1 MKITLVKL
9 LKKIIIKLLHSDKP
23 IAKKI
28 YFFSKVLIKKDNEII
43 TCILSQDIETLKI
56 LKKIKKETKALFE
69 DDEGLRIFNIVKSVA
84 KIDGDIVEVGV
95 YKGASAKIIYKAKG
109 DDKVLHLFDTFSGLS
124 DVTGKDSILRN
135 KDYTSSYQQVKNYL
149 NYPNVFIHKGY
160 FPKDTAK
167 HIKHKKF
174 SFVHLDVDTYKSTRN
189 CLEFFYP
196 RMNKGGA
203 IIVHDYSRLDGVKKV
218 VDDFFCNKS
227 EIVVKISCSQCL
239 IVKG

>member
-1 MKITLVKL
+1 MKMILIKL
-9 LKKIIIKLLHSDKP
+9 LKKIIIKSLHSDKP
-23 IAKKI
+23 LAKKV
-28 YFFSKVLIKKDNEII
+28 YFYSKVLIKKDNEII
-43 TCILSQDIETLKI
+43 TCILSQDIETLKL
-56 LKKIKKETKALFE
+56 LKKIKRETKALFE

-95 YKGASAKIIYKAKG
+95 YKGASAKIIYEAKG
-109 DDKVLHLFDTFSGLS
+109 DKVLHLFDTFSGLS
-124 DVTGKDSILRN
+124 DVAGIDGVLKN
-135 KDYTSSYQQVKNYL
+135 NDYASSYQQVKNYL
-149 NYPNVFIHKGY
+149 NYPDVFIYKGY
-160 FPKDTAK
+160 FPKDTGK
-167 HIKHKKF
+167 YIEDKRF
-174 SFVHLDVDTYKSTRN
+174 SFVNLDVDTYKSTKN

-239 IVKG
+239 IIK